1 MVKSV
6 NWSRRLCSD
15 FSLSKKKKNLKNSS
29 VWFKH
34 EVRMSYLTI
43 SSTAVVASAV
53 VVVGP
58 GLCCVAFRSCKGISS
73 DLCGDKCVYVLG
85 HFSCIQLF
93 ATLWTIACQT
103 PLSMGFARQE
113 YWSGLPCPPPGNLPD
128 PGIELVSLTSPALAD
143 RFFTTSAT

>member
-1 MVKSV
+1 
-6 NWSRRLCSD
+6 
-15 FSLSKKKKNLKNSS
+15 
-29 VWFKH
+29 
-34 EVRMSYLTI
+34 MSYLTI

-113 YWSGLPCPPPGNLPD
+113 YWSGLPFPSPEDLAD
-128 PGIELVSLTSPALAD
+128 SGIKTKSPALQVIPYQLNHQGSQG
-143 RFFTTSAT
+143 FPQ

>member
-1 MVKSV
+1 M
-6 NWSRRLCSD
+6 R
-15 FSLSKKKKNLKNSS
+15 
-29 VWFKH
+29 
-34 EVRMSYLTI
+34 YLTI

-103 PLSMGFARQE
+103 PLSMEFSRQE
-113 YWSGLPCPPPGNLPD
+113 YWSRLPFPPPGDRPD
-128 PGIELVSLTSPALAD
+128 PGIEFGSSALQAD
-143 RFFTTSAT
+143 PLPIEPLEKPPTLGRGWQLFYLKSCHQVWLPRWR